1 MGPLIDLPV
10 VSPRLTAALGSMTET
25 EFRSAVTELCDRGLV
40 TCTCGTPGDD
50 DATYALAWWPLD
62 DPERY
67 PASVR
72 ELHSRNQRALAG
84 GVQ

>member
-1 MGPLIDLPV
+1 M
-10 VSPRLTAALGSMTET
+10 VSRRLAAALGFMTET

-40 TCTCGTPGDD
+40 TCTSGTPGDD

-62 DPERY
+62 DPQNY
-67 PASVR
+67 PASVCK
-72 ELHSRNQRALAG
+72 LHSRNMRALAG

>member
-1 MGPLIDLPV
+1 M
-10 VSPRLTAALGSMTET
+10 VSRRLAAALGFMSEA
-25 EFRSAVTELCDRGLV
+25 EFRSAVTELCARGLV
-40 TCTCGTPGDD
+40 TCTSGTPGDD

-72 ELHSRNQRALAG
+72 ELHSSNMRALAG